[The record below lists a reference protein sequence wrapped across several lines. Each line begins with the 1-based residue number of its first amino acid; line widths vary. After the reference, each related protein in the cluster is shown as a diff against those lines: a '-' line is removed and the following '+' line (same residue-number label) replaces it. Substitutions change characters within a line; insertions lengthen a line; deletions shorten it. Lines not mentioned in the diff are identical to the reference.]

1 MQLGMVMFNL
11 LDLVWVTRLN
21 LIVGVPDKM
30 FLFGEDVI
38 GPILDKLLS
47 MPMYILVAKHMPPGV
62 EATLFALEMGL
73 SNFGAQTGK
82 YLGVVLLSLL
92 GGVEPPEFV
101 NIEILVV
108 IRALCRLL
116 PILLIPHLVPV
127 GSPRA
132 DAFQSAHRDINC
144 TTSSSSTVAAAGPQV
159 AAKESAASAA
169 VDAERDRPKQDVCA
183 TAEP

>member
-1 MQLGMVMFNL
+1 MQFGMVMFNL

-82 YLGVVLLSLL
+82 YLGVVLLAVL
-92 GGVEPPEFV
+92 GGVEPPEFE

-116 PILLIPHLVPV
+116 PILLIPHLVPL

-132 DAFQSAHRDINC
+132 DAFQSAHKDINC
-144 TTSSSSTVAAAGPQV
+144 TTSSCGNTAAGPHV
-159 AAKESAASAA
+159 VAKESATSAA
-169 VDAERDRPKQDVCA
+169 MDAEHGRPKKDVYA